1 MSAELKSTTEKKTTS
16 DANSTIMRPAA
27 KASIPAT
34 TPATHNHPPHMDQ
47 SRQTEKAV
55 EKAVAAAM
63 KAEVKAPTPAAPAS
77 TSSAA
82 KAAKKEDKKADA
94 AALSGKPAKKKGK
107 KSTWVKKNKV
117 KKDVAAKEMQATMNE
132 KWKPNFWG
140 RFGKKNLR
148 TQRDPKYAKWRKPRG
163 IDILRERN
171 DGELP
176 NSGFQ
181 SPKAYRFVHP
191 SGYREVLV
199 QTKRDLDKMKPMYAA
214 RFARTIGRK
223 KRIELIQYAN
233 TKNIPI
239 LN

>member
-1 MSAELKSTTEKKTTS
+1 MSNEMKNEKKTTS
-16 DANSTIMRPAA
+16 DENSTITRPAA
-27 KASIPAT
+27 KTAAHAVDAKHVEKVVEKAMT
-34 TPATHNHPPHMDQ
+34 ETAKEMKN
-47 SRQTEKAV
+47 EKAV
-55 EKAVAAAM
+55 
-63 KAEVKAPTPAAPAS
+63 PAKT
-77 TSSAA
+77 TS
-82 KAAKKEDKKADA
+82 KKEEKKEVV
-94 AALSGKPAKKKGK
+94 STKPAKKKGK
-107 KSTWVKKNKV
+107 KATWVKKIKV
-117 KKDVAAKEMQATMNE
+117 KKDTKTKEVQETING
-132 KWKPNFWG
+132 KWKPVFWG

-181 SPKAYRFVHP
+181 TPRAFRFMHP

-199 QTKRDLDKMKPMYAA
+199 QSKKDLDNIKPMHAA
-214 RFARTIGRK
+214 RFARTMGRK

-233 TKNIPI
+233 SKNIPV

>member
-1 MSAELKSTTEKKTTS
+1 MKPTEKKTTS
-16 DANSTIMRPAA
+16 DANSTIMRPTPKQPAVSAA
-27 KASIPAT
+27 ETKHTEKAIEKATAPVAAPA
-34 TPATHNHPPHMDQ
+34 TPATP
-47 SRQTEKAV
+47 
-55 EKAVAAAM
+55 
-63 KAEVKAPTPAAPAS
+63 KAPAKTEAKAAPAK
-77 TSSAA
+77 TDAPA
-82 KAAKKEDKKADA
+82 KPAAKKA
-94 AALSGKPAKKKGK
+94 AAAEVIGASMNKPSKKKGK
-107 KSTWVKKNKV
+107 KSTWVKKAKV
-117 KKDVAAKEMQATMNE
+117 KKDAKTKTQQTVIGE

-181 SPKAYRFVHP
+181 TPRAIRFLHP
-191 SGYREVLV
+191 SGYQEVFV
-199 QTKRDLDKMKPMYAA
+199 QSKKDLDGLTPKQAA
-214 RFARTIGRK
+214 RFSRTIGRK

-233 TKNIPI
+233 SKNIQV

>member
-1 MSAELKSTTEKKTTS
+1 MNNEVKAATEKKNTS
-16 DANSTIMRPAA
+16 DENSTIMRPASKQHAQAVDA
-27 KASIPAT
+27 K
-34 TPATHNHPPHMDQ
+34 HV
-47 SRQTEKAV
+47 EKVV
-55 EKAVAAAM
+55 EKAMVETAKEMNSGKEAKPVA
-63 KAEVKAPTPAAPAS
+63 K
-77 TSSAA
+77 
-82 KAAKKEDKKADA
+82 AKKEDKKAETIA
-94 AALSGKPAKKKGK
+94 TKPAKKKGK
-107 KSTWVKKNKV
+107 KAVWVKKSKV
-117 KKDVAAKEMQATMNE
+117 KKDAKVKEAQEVVTG
-132 KWKPNFWG
+132 KWKPVFWG

-181 SPKAYRFVHP
+181 TPRAFRFVHP

-199 QTKRDLDKMKPMYAA
+199 QSKSDLDKIKPMHAA
-214 RFARTIGRK
+214 RFSRTIGRK

-233 TKNIPI
+233 SKNIPI